1 MNRIEKLIAE
11 LCPDGVEWKKL
22 GEVAELKRGTAITK
36 DKIENGDIPV
46 IAGGRQPAYFHNEYN
61 RKGETIVVAGSG
73 AYAGYVSNWNKPIFV
88 SDAFSVEAKGGI
100 IITKYLYYYLLNK
113 QDFIHSKKKGSGVP
127 HVHIGDII
135 SFPIPLPPLPIQ
147 EEIVKILDSFTE
159 LEAELELKLQAELEA
174 RKKQYEYYRN
184 KLLTPVEHNGRW
196 YLNGVEVAW
205 KKLGEIGTLIRGSG
219 LQKKDFTESGVG
231 CIHYGQIYTYYGP
244 FADRTISF
252 VSETM
257 AKKLKKAQKGDV
269 LISGVSENIEDI
281 CKPIGWLGDEICIS
295 GDMFAFRHNQNTK
308 YLTYLLQTNDF
319 KNYKR
324 KYAQGTKVIRVK
336 PEKILNYNI
345 PIPPLSEQE
354 RIVAILDKFDALVN
368 DISQGLPAEIEAR
381 RKQYEYYR
389 NKLLTFNK
397 K

>member
-22 GEVAELKRGTAITK
+22 GE
-36 DKIENGDIPV
+36 
-46 IAGGRQPAYFHNEYN
+46 
-61 RKGETIVVAGSG
+61 
-73 AYAGYVSNWNKPIFV
+73 
-88 SDAFSVEAKGGI
+88 
-100 IITKYLYYYLLNK
+100 
-113 QDFIHSKKKGSGVP
+113 
-127 HVHIGDII
+127 
-135 SFPIPLPPLPIQ
+135 
-147 EEIVKILDSFTE
+147 
-159 LEAELELKLQAELEA
+159 
-174 RKKQYEYYRN
+174 
-184 KLLTPVEHNGRW
+184 
-196 YLNGVEVAW
+196 
-205 KKLGEIGTLIRGSG
+205 IGTLIRGSG
-219 LQKKDFTESGVG
+219 LQKKDFTENGVG
-231 CIHYGQIYTYYGP
+231 CIHYGQIYTYYGT

-257 AKKLKKAQKGDV
+257 ARKLKKAQKGDV

-308 YLTYLLQTNDF
+308 YITYLLQTNDF

-389 NKLLTFNK
+389 NRLLNFSNR
-397 K
+397 